1 MILENSIDIFFN
13 MPMQS
18 FTKFILKNFLYL
30 FLPVL
35 IKIDQIFLI
44 SILFLIEVTLWQK
57 PITNIFDIFEV
68 MVSPGDFFVEIGSFE
83 VLEYVLVFLLDG
95 CFAISRA
102 IGFLPWH
109 FND

>member
-18 FTKFILKNFLYL
+18 FTKFIFNNFLYL
-30 FLPVL
+30 LLPVF

-44 SILFLIEVTLWQK
+44 SILFFIEVALWQK
-57 PITNIFDIFEV
+57 PITNIFDLFEV
-68 MVSPGDFFVEIGSFE
+68 MISPVDFFVEISSFE
-83 VLEYVLVFLLDG
+83 MLKYILIFLLDR
-95 CFAISRA
+95 CFAISGA

-109 FND
+109 F